1 VAEVRDDVRATA
13 ADLPSVDR
21 VLGLAALA
29 PLIASAGRP
38 LVLGAARAELD
49 ALRAAALA
57 GSLALAAIAD
67 TALTAAIGRRVAA
80 STAVRLRPVYNL
92 TGTVLH
98 TNFGRALLP
107 AAAAEA
113 VARAMTTPTA
123 LEFDL
128 DSGRR
133 GERDTLIAGLLA
145 ELSGAEAATVVN
157 NNAAAVLIVLGALAA
172 RRDVLVSRGELIEIG
187 GSFRLPDIMRAAG
200 ARLVEVGTTNR
211 THLPDYEAALGPRTA
226 LVMKVHPS
234 NYAISGFTSS
244 VDARELAALAH
255 SRGVPFVVDLGS
267 GALVELAEFGLP
279 SEPIVRDAV
288 AAGADLVTFSGDKL
302 LGGPQAGLI
311 VGRAD
316 LIRRLNR
323 HPLKRA
329 LRVGKLTLAALEAVL
344 GLYRNPER
352 LPEQLTTLRL
362 LTRPV
367 AKIRGAAERL
377 APALQSAVGSEYAV
391 TAEPASSQIGSGALP
406 VDTLPSHALAVRVS
420 PERKGRGGV
429 ERLARKLRLLPRP
442 VIGRIQ
448 DDTLWLD
455 LRCLEEHEE
464 ADFVA
469 QLARLGR

>member
-1 VAEVRDDVRATA
+1 MAEVRDEARATA

-29 PLIASAGRP
+29 PLVASAGRG
-38 LVLGAARAELD
+38 LVVGAARAELD
-49 ALRAAALA
+49 ALRAAALS
-57 GSLALAAIAD
+57 GSLAHGALAEIAL
-67 TALTAAIGRRVAA
+67 AAAIGRRVAA
-80 STAVRLRPVYNL
+80 STAIRLRPLYNL

-98 TNFGRALLP
+98 TNFGRTLLP
-107 AAAAEA
+107 AAAVEA
-113 VARAMTTPTA
+113 VNRAMTTPTT

-133 GERDTLIAGLLA
+133 GERDTLVVGLLA

-157 NNAAAVLIVLGALAA
+157 NNAAAVLVVLGALAA

-211 THLPDYEAALGPRTA
+211 THLSDYAAAFSARTA
-226 LVMKVHPS
+226 LVLKVHPS
-234 NYAISGFTSS
+234 NYAINGFTSS
-244 VDARELAALAH
+244 VDARELAALAR
-255 SRGVPFVVDLGS
+255 SREVPFVVDLGS

-279 SEPIVRDAV
+279 SEPVVRDAV

-316 LIRRLNR
+316 LIRRINR

-344 GLYRNPER
+344 GLYRHPER

-367 AKIRGAAERL
+367 AAIRGAAERL
-377 APALQSAVGSEYAV
+377 VPALQLAVGSGYAV

-406 VDTLPSHALAVRVS
+406 VDTIPSHALAVRVS
-420 PERKGRGGV
+420 TKRKGRGGL
-429 ERLARKLRLLPRP
+429 ERLAGALRRLPRP
-442 VIGRIQ
+442 VVGRIQ

-464 ADFVA
+464 EGFVA
-469 QLARLGR
+469 GLAGLGR

>member
-1 VAEVRDDVRATA
+1 MAEVRDDVRGTA
-13 ADLPSVDR
+13 ADLPSIDR
-21 VLGLAALA
+21 VLGLTALA
-29 PLIASAGRP
+29 PLIASAGRR

-49 ALRAAALA
+49 ALRAAALG
-57 GSLALAAIAD
+57 GSLAQ
-67 TALTAAIGRRVAA
+67 TALAEIALVAAIGRRVAA

-107 AAAAEA
+107 VAAVEA
-113 VARAMTTPTA
+113 VARAMTSPTA

-128 DSGRR
+128 ESGRR
-133 GERDTLIAGLLA
+133 GDRDALIAGTLA
-145 ELSGAEAATVVN
+145 ELTGAEAATVVN
-157 NNAAAVLIVLGALAA
+157 NNAAAVLIVLGALAM

-211 THLPDYEAALGPRTA
+211 THLSDFDTAFGTRTA

-234 NYAISGFTSS
+234 NYAITGFTSS
-244 VDARELAALAH
+244 VSARELASLAH
-255 SRGVPFVVDLGS
+255 SRGIPFVIDLGS

-279 SEPIVRDAV
+279 SEPVVRDAI

-316 LIRRLNR
+316 LIRSINR

-367 AKIRGAAERL
+367 AAIRGAAERL
-377 APALQSAVGSEYAV
+377 APMVQLAVGSGYAV

-406 VDTLPSHALAVRVS
+406 VEMLPSHALAIRVGA
-420 PERKGRGGV
+420 ERKGRGL
-429 ERLARKLRLLPRP
+429 ERLARGLRLLPRP

-448 DDTLWLD
+448 DGTLRLD
-455 LRCLEEHEE
+455 LRCLEEYEE
-464 ADFVA
+464 KDFVA
-469 QLARLGR
+469 QLAGFGQ